1 MYSVY
6 AKLRDLKGL
15 SDYAVAKEIG
25 IGRSTLSDWKTGKHI
40 PNRDNL
46 KKIADFF
53 DVSLEYLMTGKIP
66 SLKDFQSSPEDERTK
81 IFIEKFQKLNPHHQE
96 ALIAYINKLLP

>member
-46 KKIADFF
+46 RKIADFF

-66 SLKDFQSSPEDERTK
+66 SIKDFQPSPEQQNAIYWYKLYSMASPEV
-81 IFIEKFQKLNPHHQE
+81 QK
-96 ALIAYINKLLP
+96 AIDLLLKPSE